1 MSISNNHWEVNMEFS
16 DTRYN
21 RQMVM
26 PQIGEQG
33 PATGIAGV
41 MGANEV
47 LKILLG
53 KGELARGYLMS
64 CSNFQNDYYRLPIP
78 KDPHC
83 PSCGAGK

>member
-1 MSISNNHWEVNMEFS
+1 MCS
-16 DTRYN
+16 
-21 RQMVM
+21 
-26 PQIGEQG
+26 QINKEDPCLNCAFPDLPASRKGPVPVWG

-64 CSNFQNDYYRLPIP
+64 CSNFQNDYYRLPIS

>member
-1 MSISNNHWEVNMEFS
+1 MCS
-16 DTRYN
+16 
-21 RQMVM
+21 
-26 PQIGEQG
+26 QINKEDPCLNCAFPDLPAKSQRTCSRLG

-64 CSNFQNDYYRLPIP
+64 CSNFQNDYYRLPIS